1 MANDVGIRLGIG
13 GEKEFKSA
21 LSGIESQIKN
31 LNSEMKTV
39 VTSMAGMDD
48 AEENATKKMWVLRR
62 SISATG
68 EKIDI
73 LSKQYSDQK
82 KRLEELGRAM
92 DNAIT
97 SGDQVAITR
106 ATNAY
111 NRQAKEVSDLG
122 TKINNATSSM
132 NRMQKEMRDIEKGAD
147 KATDAVDDLGNE
159 AKETGSRL
167 KEAFAGGA
175 VAGAVNSLI
184 SGISNLISSTTE
196 YRKIMSALEISSG
209 RAGYT
214 AKETAE
220 SYDQLYGVLGD
231 DQRSATALANLQA
244 VGLEQE
250 DLTKLIDGAI
260 GAWAI
265 YGDSIPIDSLSEAIN
280 ETIQVGKVTGTFA
293 DVLNWAGTSEDDFN
307 ARLAATSSATERANL
322 VLQELEK
329 QGLMGAAAA
338 WRENNIELYEAQIA
352 QKNLNEALAEIARIL
367 TPIVTMAKRGITT
380 ILNGMIQIVNAFKE
394 GGIDAVFNKI
404 AGGFSTLIDEMDK
417 NLPKFIENGNN
428 ILNSIIS
435 GIGQGIP
442 VLAENAAKI
451 ITTII
456 SALQSSFPIVLQQGK
471 EALESLIEGI
481 LQGIPV
487 LVSQLPQI
495 IAAFTNYIASSFP
508 QILKN
513 GTEILLK
520 LGEGII
526 DAIPKLIE
534 QIPQIIE
541 AILTMIAK
549 NLPQMIETG
558 TEILLKLGEG
568 IVKAIPKIIGLIPEI
583 LQSIINTF
591 RSIKNGMKEI
601 GKSVIEGLWA
611 GIESAKDWI
620 KGKVEGAINSIKNIF
635 TGKKGFF
642 TGSPSKWA
650 KNVGLF
656 IMEGLGIGILKDKTA
671 KTAAENQVNGIK
683 EIVLNAADELNEALL
698 AKEEE
703 LAERL
708 SNTGLDEVTKESL
721 KNQLEAVKEFRTEY
735 ENALLDIEKSQEAMT
750 NKLKS
755 YGTLFET
762 VKNETGSFIELRDI
776 EKDIETIEKY
786 GNALENLKNRG
797 IPDSLLNEI
806 TDMSVDDALLYTEK
820 LLSMTDE
827 QYQEYMALWN
837 EKQEAARQVAS
848 AFYIDEM
855 DALKKEF
862 VDKIPDELSGV
873 KDEMR
878 DIGINGIQGMIDGMR
893 SKSGALWSA
902 ASSIVSEAI
911 RAMRRAADINSPS
924 GETKKLVGAPMGEGV
939 IVGFV
944 EGMKKARSSIETALM
959 MPFDRIKKE
968 DIYSSAAG
976 MVNGMAAAT
985 AAPSGGGLQTIII
998 PVNLNGSQ
1006 IAEIVYEPL
1015 KKVKRQKGD

>member
-549 NLPQMIETG
+549 NLPKIIETG
-558 TEILLKLGEG
+558 SEILLKLGEG
-568 IVKAIPKIIGLIPEI
+568 IIKAVPKLIGLIPEI

-591 RSIKNGMKEI
+591 SSIKNGMKEI
-601 GKSVIEGLWA
+601 GESVIEGLWK
-611 GIESAKDWI
+611 GIESAQDWI
-620 KGKVEGAINSIKNIF
+620 KGKIEGAIDSIKNIF

-755 YGTLFET
+755 YGDLFET
-762 VKNETGSFIELRDI
+762 VKTETGSFIELRDI

-786 GNALENLKNRG
+786 GNALENLKNKG
-797 IPDSLLNEI
+797 APDSLLNEI
-806 TDMSVDDALLYTEK
+806 TDMSIDDALLYTEK

-827 QYQEYMALWN
+827 QYEEYMDLWN
-837 EKQEAARQVAS
+837 EKQEAARQIAS
-848 AFYIDEM
+848 TFYIDEM

-862 VDKIPDELSGV
+862 VDKIPEELSGV

-878 DIGINGIQGMIDGMR
+878 DIGVNSIQGMIDGLR

-944 EGMKKARSSIETALM
+944 EGMKKARASIETALM

-985 AAPSGGGLQTIII
+985 TTPSGGGMQTIII
-998 PVNLNGSQ
+998 PVNLNGRQ

-1015 KKVKRQKGD
+1015 KQVKRQKGD